1 MLVENLSEMDLAVL
15 QEIRHL
21 KLTTRASPRID
32 VFEACQLITL
42 HTWDAD
48 INGLELLIQ
57 TLPQVID
64 RNIRVNKPHNTF
76 LSWDERW
83 LVSLVRSVCANDFDS
98 VHFLI
103 RVLIPKMYQSEI
115 KTITSELLKFSA

>member
-1 MLVENLSEMDLAVL
+1 MLVENLPETDLAVL

-32 VFEACQLITL
+32 VFEACQAITL
-42 HTWDAD
+42 HNLGAG
-48 INGLELLIQ
+48 INGLDLLIQ

-64 RNIRVNKPHNTF
+64 RNLKVNQPHDTF

-98 VHFLI
+98 VQFLI

-115 KTITSELLKFSA
+115 KTITSELLRLSA